1 VTLCITDLCIITGGC
16 ELVVKR
22 MQPFCIEHLR
32 AKCLVY
38 TLILTIRWLILTNIK
53 NCPSLISEKRTMSV
67 LPLPANGF
75 GLTNRSIPEKGNMGM
90 KAVLGGFESR
100 LEGEAE
106 LVAADEDGS
115 APEPLQE
122 LQHEEV
128 VVGLHG
134 VPHNGTETLE
144 CVAVGSEVAEDLRL
158 AVEVERAPHS
168 RRHGVLNPD
177 SLAVQVPSALAAAPP
192 RPPAAAAGMG
202 R

>member
-1 VTLCITDLCIITGGC
+1 
-16 ELVVKR
+16 
-22 MQPFCIEHLR
+22 
-32 AKCLVY
+32 
-38 TLILTIRWLILTNIK
+38 
-53 NCPSLISEKRTMSV
+53 MSV

-115 APEPLQE
+115 ALESLQE

-144 CVAVGSEVAEDLRL
+144 SVAVGSEVAEDLRL
-158 AVEVERAPHS
+158 AVEVEGAPHS
-168 RRHGVLNPD
+168 HRHGVLNPD
-177 SLAVQVPSALAAAPP
+177 PLAVQIPIGAALEAVLWRPRRRGRRLRRRGWGGSGDGGAEGEQAALAA
-192 RPPAAAAGMG
+192 R
-202 R
+202 